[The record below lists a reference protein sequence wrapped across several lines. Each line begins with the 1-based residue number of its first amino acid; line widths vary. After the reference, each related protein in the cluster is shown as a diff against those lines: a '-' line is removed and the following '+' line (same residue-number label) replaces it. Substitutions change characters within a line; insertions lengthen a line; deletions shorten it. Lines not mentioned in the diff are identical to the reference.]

1 MSIIEVPA
9 GITPASEWRKAR
21 ETQLQLPSGK
31 TILAKRP
38 DPIDLVLQDGVI
50 PDSLAQL
57 IVEQIGGSP
66 NTQWKPTRQEV
77 GKIGHM
83 MNTVAKAV
91 FLYPEIVDGNPGE
104 GQILIED
111 VSADDKMFLLNWAL
125 GVGGATASAARF
137 PKKPPR

>member
-1 MSIIEVPA
+1 MTDITA
-9 GITPASEWRKAR
+9 LGLTPANEWRKAR
-21 ETQLQLPSGK
+21 ETALKLPSGK

-57 IVEQIGGSP
+57 IVEQIGGST
-66 NTQWKPTRQEV
+66 NSQWKPSREEV

-91 FLYPEIVDGNPGE
+91 FVYPEIVESDPGE
-104 GQILIED
+104 GQITIDD

-125 GVGGATASAARF
+125 GMGGATASAARF